1 MTKTEENHTSQAI
14 KAKKALISEEIKA
27 FGEDKR
33 DRTADLLNAIEPLPR
48 LRETSVQR
56 IEKVLS
62 HSGFSIPLLS
72 NCLYKRVINFLNAL

>member
-1 MTKTEENHTSQAI
+1 M
-14 KAKKALISEEIKA
+14 ISEEIKA
-27 FGEDKR
+27 FGGDKR
-33 DRTADLLNAIEPLPR
+33 DQTADLLNAIEPLPR

-62 HSGFSIPLLS
+62 HSGFSNPLLS